1 MDSRT
6 SYNHSGMIFLTNTWM
21 FDRKASLHSKV
32 ANINELKHWR
42 RLWLLKT
49 GRFHYLR
56 EYIQQPE
63 VITISL
69 PSFEELQEVIGEEN
83 KKIEMPGQLK
93 SPSVWQ

>member
-1 MDSRT
+1 MESRI
-6 SYNHSGMIFLTNTWM
+6 SYNHSGMIFFANTRM
-21 FDRKASLHSKV
+21 FDRRASLHCKV
-32 ANINELKHWR
+32 PKINELKHWR

-49 GRFHYLR
+49 GRFHYLC

-69 PSFEELQEVIGEEN
+69 PSFEELREVIGEEN